1 MSRLLITFGDA
12 TSGHRCRARFPKRAG
27 RYRGRTAEQ
36 HRQNHAHAAG
46 RIPGCRQA
54 ARAVQQGFTTSEDR
68 PQGPGADV
76 STQAPF
82 PDVFFGPFHPPPP
95 ASACWLRPHARLR
108 PWSGRASVGAFEDQN
123 SRSGACGA
131 RANAASLN
139 GRTSR
144 SICSPGR
151 SFHWFFRVTRASVE
165 SPAGEPPAAVLRYAR
180 QRQRPGVEEN

>member
-1 MSRLLITFGDA
+1 MQRQVIDVGPASQ
-12 TSGHRCRARFPKRAG
+12 SERAG
-27 RYRGRTAEQ
+27 TE
-36 HRQNHAHAAG
+36 AG
-46 RIPGCRQA
+46 RQSNVVRTMPMWPVAFQDVGRRRGQHNKVSRRQKRGA
-54 ARAVQQGFTTSEDR
+54 S
-68 PQGPGADV
+68 PGADV

-108 PWSGRASVGAFEDQN
+108 PWSGRASVGALEDPN
-123 SRSGACGA
+123 SRSGARGA

-151 SFHWFFRVTRASVE
+151 SFHWFFRVSRASVE

-180 QRQRPGVEEN
+180 QRQCPGVEEN